1 MTSEDLFR
9 MLASPAAR
17 AAFVASIP
25 AVANDDEPPAERPCQ
40 RCGCY
45 FDSGVFDIVNGRV
58 TDITCSECDSLR
70 HDTR

>member
-17 AAFVASIP
+17 EAFVASIR

-40 RCGCY
+40 HCGRY

-58 TDITCSECDSLR
+58 VDITCAECDGLR
-70 HDTR
+70 YDAR